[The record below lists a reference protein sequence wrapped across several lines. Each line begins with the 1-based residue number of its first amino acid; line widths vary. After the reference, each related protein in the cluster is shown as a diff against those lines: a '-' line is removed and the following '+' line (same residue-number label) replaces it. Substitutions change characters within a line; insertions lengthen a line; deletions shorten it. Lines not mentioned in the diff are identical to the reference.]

1 MKRLIDAVELTK
13 TLEEILAEPDHDK
26 MFLIGIQRA
35 LSEVRVSDTIE
46 TRVEEPK
53 TMTLDEAHTRA
64 VHNDRLFK
72 VKYDL
77 MGVTYRI
84 AGLWYADHILQFVCE
99 HPRMNVKVLNENQYE
114 IIVEALD

>member
-35 LSEVRVSDTIE
+35 LCEVKVSDTIE
-46 TRVEEPK
+46 TRSEPE

-84 AGLWYADHILQFVCE
+84 AGLWYADHILHFVCE
-99 HPRMNVKVLNENQYE
+99 HPDMNVKILLENQHE